1 MYVCM
6 YVCAYACGMALVCVS
21 IYIYIYIYLIRRAC
35 IRRYNLSVALL
46 GLANSPE
53 DKMNM
58 GESVVSRDAYTAD
71 HSGASYMLSVIPL
84 VKSLSPTAA
93 GTLGGALLTIQG
105 EGFSSNTSAVSVEVA
120 GTPCAVVSSSVGKI
134 VCELKPFVPAA
145 SSTQNDQLL
154 GERGI
159 SMRIWYEKGQS
170 SNWDQVCERNG
181 WPAPN
186 ISETRTA
193 FYEAPVNIL
202 SSTRASE
209 GPVGVFEGYFRAPV
223 ASKYTFILASDDSSE
238 LWLGRNPAS
247 LTRRAHKEHHS
258 EPRDWH
264 MRWERWW
271 SRYDPHDAM
280 RHDKLRSVGPLW
292 LDKGESIYTR
302 GMYKSEQWGDHFS
315 LAVKMHN
322 SPVGRKHNPHA
333 VDDKQ
338 VCAYVQ
344 SSKCV

>member
-1 MYVCM
+1 V
-6 YVCAYACGMALVCVS
+6 
-21 IYIYIYIYLIRRAC
+21 
-35 IRRYNLSVALL
+35 SVALL
-46 GLANSPE
+46 GTANSPE
-53 DKMNM
+53 EQMNM
-58 GESVVSRDAYTAD
+58 GESVVDREAYTAD
-71 HSGASYMLSVIPL
+71 HTGASYMLSVIPL
-84 VKSLSPTAA
+84 VKTLSPTTA

-120 GTPCAVVSSSVGKI
+120 GTPCAVVSSSVGTI

-145 SSTQNDQLL
+145 SPTQNDQLL
-154 GERGI
+154 GERGV
-159 SMRIWYEKGQS
+159 SMKIWYKKGFS
-170 SNWDQVCERNG
+170 DWYWDSGVRKRNG

-193 FYEAPVNIL
+193 FYEAPINIE
-202 SSTRASE
+202 ASIKADQ

-238 LWLGRNPAS
+238 VWLGRNPAS
-247 LTRRAHKEHHS
+247 LTSQTNPKARYEHNCNR
-258 EPRDWH
+258 RDWT
-264 MRWERWW
+264 MRWERSWW
-271 SRYDPHDAM
+271 RYGPNDAM
-280 RHDKLRSVGPLW
+280 FWHKRRSAEPVW

-302 GMYKSEQWGDHFS
+302 SMYKSERGDDHFS

-338 VCAYVQ
+338 VCV
-344 SSKCV
+344 CVCLCMSTCKRLQNDATLCRKEFFYA